1 MATEKN
7 LGASGVLYTDRRDF
21 YISPQVVKELWTD
34 VTPFTTIISNKET
47 RQTNDPLFKM
57 FEHRQPWI
65 EQRCFNNGTSGTC
78 ATDGNEDAITID
90 NILNLPT
97 PATTG
102 EGQAWVGL
110 TFEIWDSIY
119 CSNNS

>member
-21 YISPQVVKELWTD
+21 YISPQVVQELWTD
-34 VTPFTTIISNKET
+34 VTPFTTIISNRET

-65 EQRCFNNGTSGTC
+65 EQRCFVNGTTSET
-78 ATDGNEDAITID
+78 AAD
-90 NILNLPT
+90 N
-97 PATTG
+97 A
-102 EGQAWVGL
+102 
-110 TFEIWDSIY
+110 
-119 CSNNS
+119 